1 MRSTFLIA
9 AAAAAF
15 SLAGALHA
23 QIVDKHIPGDPL
35 QLDSGKVAGKILPSG
50 VRAYQGI
57 PFAAPPVR
65 ELRWRDPQP
74 VQPWKGVY
82 NADRKAPEC
91 IQVLRRKNLNH
102 YFGEESTSEDCLY
115 LNVWAPARSRA
126 DAKLPVVVF
135 FYGGGYSIGSSGSA
149 LYDGENVAKRGAVFV
164 NLNYRL
170 GILGNMAHPELAA
183 ESPHNSSGNYGFLDQ
198 VAALKWIQRNIARFG
213 GDPGNVTI
221 SGQSAGA
228 SSVSAH
234 TASPLSKG
242 LFHRAF
248 AMSGNFMDPGRPLI
262 GRMEAEKIGLEV
274 QKASGATGV
283 TDMRML
289 PADKLLEL
297 QKDCQL
303 GCAGT
308 ITVPVIVDGYFLP
321 DSVPNIYAAGKQNDV
336 PIVDGFTHDESSNAL
351 RTAASLEEYRATAKK
366 LFGDKSERF
375 LQLYPAST
383 DAEAKAMGKTA
394 AREGLIELGA
404 HSWAVAQG
412 RTGKSPFYMY
422 MFSRVHPFSPG
433 VKFYDNPAAI
443 GAYHTSDLP
452 YFFDTLDS
460 FNIFRTTRDWTAFD
474 RELSGRMMDSLLAF
488 ARTGDPATRATPWP
502 RWTAAQQQ
510 LIEFSEQT
518 RVISE
523 SPERMS
529 FHTPDMLTSST
540 PRLSRD

>member
-1 MRSTFLIA
+1 MRI
-9 AAAAAF
+9 
-15 SLAGALHA
+15 SLYALALLASLVATAHA
-23 QIVDKHIPGDPL
+23 QVVEQPVPGDPVRI
-35 QLDSGKVAGKILPSG
+35 DSGRLAGKMLPSG
-50 VRAYQGI
+50 VKAYFGV

-65 ELRWRDPQP
+65 ELRWREPQP
-74 VQPWKGVY
+74 VQPWQGVF
-82 NADRKAPEC
+82 NADRKGPEC

-102 YFGEESTSEDCLY
+102 YFGEEATSEDCLT
-115 LNVWAPARSRA
+115 LNVWAPAHARPG
-126 DAKLPVVVF
+126 AKLPVIVF
-135 FYGGGYSIGSSGSA
+135 MYGGGYSIGSSGSA

-164 NLNYRL
+164 NFNYRV

-183 ESPHNSSGNYGFLDQ
+183 ESPHHSSGDYGFLDQ
-198 VAALKWIQRNIARFG
+198 VAALQWVQRNIARFG

-248 AMSGNFMDPGRPLI
+248 AMSGTFMDPGRPMI

-274 QKASGATGV
+274 QKAAGAENLAQ
-283 TDMRML
+283 MRNL

-308 ITVPVIVDGYFLP
+308 ITVPVFVDGYFLP
-321 DSVPNIYAAGKQNDV
+321 DTVPNIYAAGKQNDV

-351 RTAASLEEYRATAKK
+351 RTAASLEEYRATARK
-366 LFGDKSERF
+366 LFGDKAERF

-383 DAEAKAMGKTA
+383 DAEAKVMGKTA

-404 HSWAVAQG
+404 HTWAQAQS
-412 RTGKSPFYMY
+412 RTGKSPFFMY
-422 MFSRVHPFSPG
+422 MFSRVHPFAPG

-452 YFFDTLDS
+452 YFFDTLDA
-460 FNIFRTTRDWTAFD
+460 FNMFRTTRVWTPVD
-474 RELSGRMMDSLLAF
+474 RNLSNRMLESLLAF
-488 ARTGDPATRATPWP
+488 ARTGNPATPATPWP
-502 RWTAAQQQ
+502 RWTPERQE
-510 LIEFSEQT
+510 LMEFDAES
-518 RVISE
+518 RVLAE
-523 SPERMS
+523 NPERMS
-529 FHTPDMLTSST
+529 FHTPATLTSST

>member
-1 MRSTFLIA
+1 MRTLLLTA
-9 AAAAAF
+9 ATVLA
-15 SLAGALHA
+15 LAGPLHA
-23 QIVDKHIPGDPL
+23 QVVDRPVPGDPL
-35 QLDSGKVAGKILPSG
+35 QIDSGKVAGKVLASG
-50 VRAYQGI
+50 VKAYFGV

-74 VQPWKGVY
+74 VKPWKGVY

-91 IQVLRRKNLNH
+91 IQVLRRKNINH
-102 YFGEESTSEDCLY
+102 YFGEEATNEDCLY
-115 LNVWAPARSRA
+115 LNVWEPAHA
-126 DAKLPVVVF
+126 KPGAKLPVVVF
-135 FYGGGYSIGSSGSA
+135 IYGGGYSLGSSGSA

-164 NLNYRL
+164 NFNYRL
-170 GILGNMAHPELAA
+170 GILGNMAHPELTA
-183 ESPHNSSGNYGFLDQ
+183 ESSHGSSGNYGFLDQ
-198 VAALKWIQRNIARFG
+198 VAALQWVQRNIARFG
-213 GDPGNVTI
+213 GDPHNVTI

-248 AMSGNFMDPGRPLI
+248 AMSGTFMDPGRPLI

-274 QKASGATGV
+274 QKASGAT
-283 TDMRML
+283 TLAEMRNL
-289 PADKLLEL
+289 PADKVLEL

-336 PIVDGFTHDESSNAL
+336 PILDGFTRDESSNAL
-351 RTAASLEEYRATAKK
+351 RTAATLDEYKTTAKK
-366 LFGDKSERF
+366 LFGEKSERF
-375 LQLYPAST
+375 LQIYPAST
-383 DAEAKAMGKTA
+383 DAEAKAMGKIA

-404 HSWAVAQG
+404 NSWAVAQS

-422 MFSRVHPFSPG
+422 MFSRVHPFAPG
-433 VKFYDNPAAI
+433 VTFYDNPAAI

-452 YFFDTLDS
+452 YFFDTLDA
-460 FNIFRTTRDWTAFD
+460 FNLFRTTREWTPLD
-474 RELSGRMMDSLLAF
+474 RELSARMMDSLLAF
-488 ARTGDPATRATPWP
+488 ARTGNPATRATPWP
-502 RWTAAQQQ
+502 RWT
-510 LIEFSEQT
+510 SEQPQLVEFGEDT

-523 SPERMS
+523 SRERMA
-529 FHTPDMLTSST
+529 FHTPETLTSST